1 MRLHFSL
8 KFVQYGQDM
17 SDQDVRGL
25 EQFCCK
31 FISKELGAKQV
42 DVQQNFDSL
51 GLSSIQALSILS
63 DLESALDISLP
74 ETLFWDCT
82 NVQELA
88 LYLSENY
95 EQLELKMDV

>member
-1 MRLHFSL
+1 M
-8 KFVQYGQDM
+8 M
-17 SDQDVRGL
+17 SEQTVCNL

-82 NVQELA
+82 NVRELT

-95 EQLELKMDV
+95 EQLEQKMKV